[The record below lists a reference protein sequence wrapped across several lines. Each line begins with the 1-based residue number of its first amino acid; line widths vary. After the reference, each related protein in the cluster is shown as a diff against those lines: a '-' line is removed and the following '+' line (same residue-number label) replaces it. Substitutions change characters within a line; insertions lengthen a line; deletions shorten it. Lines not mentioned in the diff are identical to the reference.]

1 MILPETITIDSEEN
15 LINKLSKLE
24 ININRRAD
32 GREQDSLEYWALKNY
47 LPLIIDEFKYP
58 IKIIKNE
65 SPDFVIEDNGS
76 TIGIEITEATS
87 EYYQEL
93 LTFISKNPEYNLESC
108 KIKYGRKYTKKE
120 LYSIPK
126 LNNSPLSGNGWS
138 GYGPEISASNWA
150 YDAYFTKFEKLIKWK
165 HPKDIRI
172 LLYDNTPTGILY
184 ADKFKDYLQH
194 KFSNESASKSFRC
207 DILSKSGKYIITDI
221 QDISKSKLK
230 GEVIDKL

>member
-1 MILPETITIDSEEN
+1 MILPETISIDSEEN

-24 ININRRAD
+24 ININRRAN
-32 GREQDSLEYWALKNY
+32 GREQDSLEYWVLKNY

-87 EYYQEL
+87 GYYQEL

-108 KIKYGRKYTKKE
+108 KIKYGKKYTKKE

-126 LNNSPLSGNGWS
+126 LSNSPLTGNGWY
-138 GYGPEISASNWA
+138 GYGAEISASNWA
-150 YDAYFTKFEKLIKWK
+150 YDAYYIKSKKIKKWNT
-165 HPKDIRI
+165 PQNIRI

-184 ADKFKDYLQH
+184 ADKFKDYLH
-194 KFSNESASKSFRC
+194 KKFSDELVPKSIRC
-207 DILSKSGKYIITDI
+207 DILSKSGKYVIIDI
-221 QDISKSKLK
+221 QDIFKSKLK
-230 GEVIDKL
+230 GEIINEL